1 MAPKI
6 ESKGS
11 KDSFKLL
18 QKPENWVLKIP
29 SNYFESKISNP
40 KDFFKLLQK
49 QNKESPKFFQ
59 FTSKTTHKGFPRSY
73 QFTSKTKQGIVEIL
87 SNYQNKKPKSSHTFY

>member
-49 QNKESPKFFQ
+49 QNKGSPKFSQ

-73 QFTSKTKQGIVEIL
+73 
-87 SNYQNKKPKSSHTFY
+87 